1 MLLYLL
7 LLVQSC
13 LFQDRKRPPTLT
25 IMAEQ
30 GEEESYEQEFN
41 FAVNI
46 VRLAG
51 EIIRQAFFKD
61 KSITEKTCHNDL
73 GKLTSVFICISY
85 DSDKLE
91 HFIWN
96 FLF

>member
-1 MLLYLL
+1 
-7 LLVQSC
+7 
-13 LFQDRKRPPTLT
+13 
-25 IMAEQ
+25 MAEE

-61 KSITEKTCHNDL
+61 KSITEKSCHNDL

-85 DSDKLE
+85 DIDKLE
-91 HFIWN
+91 HCVWN
-96 FLF
+96 FFLVTDTDKLVETVITERIRENYPTST

>member
-1 MLLYLL
+1 
-7 LLVQSC
+7 
-13 LFQDRKRPPTLT
+13 
-25 IMAEQ
+25 MAEE

-46 VRLAG
+46 VRSAG

-96 FLF
+96 FLL